1 VAEPTR
7 ALTVRALAA
16 VAPDV
21 VAVELAVPPPG
32 TLDVVPGQHL
42 RLLLAGERRSYSIVS
57 PGGRRDALT
66 LLVRRRGR
74 AAAMLDALHVG
85 DVVEAEGPRGGYRL
99 ADHHPG
105 DVAFVATGVGLAP
118 LLPML
123 EQAIARGGSARLRL
137 WWGVER
143 PADAFWAERLADAA
157 RDPRV
162 AIDVVVAATDGPLAP
177 RVLAAL
183 PDLATP
189 TFYLCGHR
197 DRIEAVRGALVAA
210 GVEPARLHTDAG

>member
-21 VAVELAVPPPG
+21 VAIELAVPAPG
-32 TLDVVPGQHL
+32 LDVVPGQHL

-74 AAAMLDALHVG
+74 AAAMLDGLHVG

-99 ADHHPG
+99 AADHPG

-118 LLPML
+118 ILPML
-123 EQAIARGGSARLRL
+123 EQAIARGGAGRLRL

-143 PADAFWAERLADAA
+143 PVDVFWAERLADAA
-157 RDPRV
+157 RDRRV
-162 AIDVVVAATDGPLAP
+162 AIEIVAATTDGPLAP
-177 RVLAAL
+177 RILAAL
-183 PDLATP
+183 PDLTAP

-197 DRIEAVRGALVAA
+197 DRIAAVRDALVAA
-210 GVEPARLHTDAG
+210 GVEPARILTEAG